1 MNHIVK
7 DFFERK
13 NKNRIR
19 ETHIS
24 LLSTQKTID
33 LNLKQ
38 NILTSVGLG
47 KPCFKKSISFLTD
60 FHNLKVHFYV

>member
-47 KPCFKKSISFLTD
+47 KPFKKSVLFP
-60 FHNLKVHFYV
+60 F